1 MSVTA
6 VVGTQWGDEGKGR
19 IVDFLAQTADVVIR
33 FQGGNN
39 AGHTVIN
46 DYGRFTLHL
55 LPCGIFNP
63 KTLNIIGTGVVVNP
77 RALWDEIC
85 AVQAAGVSIGDN
97 LLISERAQVVM
108 PYHILLDRLEEES
121 LGKKRLGTTLR
132 GIAPVYADKAART
145 GIQMADLLDKEYLAE
160 KIKAILAKK
169 NRIIELV
176 YGGKPV
182 ACSEMVDYAYD
193 YGQKLK
199 GYIGNIL
206 PVIQNALKDNK
217 RILLEGQL
225 GVMRDLDWGIYP
237 YTTSSNPLPGF
248 ANVGAGIPPNRID
261 DILGVVKAYSSS
273 VGGGPFVT
281 ELNDATGDLIRKRG
295 KEYGAATGRP
305 RRVGWF
311 DAVATRY
318 GVQLTGANRLALSL
332 LDVLDVFEK
341 IKICVAYRINGKTI
355 DTVPVTRLLS
365 NVQPVY
371 EEVLGWQ
378 TPISEIRDYA
388 LLPEPA
394 QNYIRRVESLLG
406 VPIDIVS
413 VGPRRDQIITI
424 KNSSKH

>member
-19 IVDFLAQTADVVIR
+19 IVDFLAQKSDMVIR

-46 DYGRFTLHL
+46 QFGKFSLHL
-55 LPCGIFNP
+55 IPCGIFNP
-63 KTLNIIGTGVVVNP
+63 KTINIIGTGVVVNP
-77 RALWDEIC
+77 EAIWQEIGEL
-85 AVQAAGVSIGDN
+85 QKSGVSVKDN
-97 LLISERAQVVM
+97 LIISDRAHVVM

-121 LGKKRLGTTLR
+121 LGKKKLGTTLR
-132 GIAPVYADKAART
+132 GIAPVYADKVARI
-145 GIQMADLLDKEYLAE
+145 GLQMADLLDKEYLAE
-160 KIKAILAKK
+160 RIHTILDKK
-169 NRIIELV
+169 NRIIKLV
-176 YGGKPV
+176 YGGEV
-182 ACSEMVDYAYD
+182 ISELEMINYADD

-199 GYIGNIL
+199 PFICDTM
-206 PVIQNALKDNK
+206 PVIQDALKQDK
-217 RILLEGQL
+217 KILLEGQL

-237 YTTSSNPLPGF
+237 FTTSSNPLPGF
-248 ANVGAGIPPNRID
+248 ATVGAGIPTNSIK

-281 ELNDATGDLIRKRG
+281 ELKDANGDLIRERG

-311 DAVATRY
+311 DAVATRF

-341 IKICVAYRINGKTI
+341 IKICIAYQINGKKVN
-355 DTVPVTRLLS
+355 TVPVTKFLYKTE
-365 NVQPVY
+365 PIY
-371 EEVLGWQ
+371 EEIEGWK
-378 TPISEIRDYA
+378 TPISEIRKFKD
-388 LLPEPA
+388 LPKA
-394 QNYIRRVESLLG
+394 AMSYIKRLESILE

-413 VGPRRDQIITI
+413 VGPKREQIIT
-424 KNSSKH
+424 K

>member
-19 IVDFLAQTADVVIR
+19 IVDFLAQTADMVIR

-46 DYGRFTLHL
+46 EYGKFALHL

-63 KTLNIIGTGVVVNP
+63 KTINIVGTGVVVNP
-77 RALWDEIC
+77 QAIWQEIC
-85 AVQAAGVSIGDN
+85 EVQSAGIKIGDN
-97 LLISERAQVVM
+97 LIISERAHVVM

-121 LGKKRLGTTLR
+121 LGQRRLGTTLR
-132 GIAPVYADKAART
+132 GIAPVYADKVARI
-145 GIQMADLLDKEYLAE
+145 GLQMADLLDRGYLTE
-160 KIKAILAKK
+160 RINTILTKK
-169 NRIIELV
+169 NRIIKAV
-176 YGGKPV
+176 YEGEIV
-182 ACSEMVDYAYD
+182 SASEMIDYAIE

-199 GYIGNIL
+199 PYIGNTF
-206 PVIQNALKDNK
+206 PTVQDALKRDK
-217 RILLEGQL
+217 KILLEGQL

-248 ANVGAGIPPNRID
+248 ANVGAGIPPYVIK

-281 ELNDATGDLIRKRG
+281 ELKDATGDLIRQRG

-341 IKICVAYRINGKTI
+341 IKICVAYRIAGKEI
-355 DTVPVTRLLS
+355 DTVPVTRLLKIAE
-365 NVQPVY
+365 PVY
-371 EEVLGWQ
+371 EEVEGWQ
-378 TPISEIRDYA
+378 KPTSEIRNFNDLPRPAINYIKRLEA
-388 LLPEPA
+388 LLK
-394 QNYIRRVESLLG
+394 
-406 VPIDIVS
+406 VPIEIIS
-413 VGPRRDQIITI
+413 VGPKREQIISI
-424 KNSSKH
+424 SPH